1 MNTHYS
7 EVDNLFLSKIT
18 DDFLLSMHPED
29 IQNLLDAYRFSAGI
43 KFKKCKKIG
52 NRNEDLRIFNEKL
65 TDEELEILSNL
76 MVLEWIKPRVNSIE
90 LLEPTMST
98 KDYQTFSNANHLNSL
113 QALLKSTRNDVDRM
127 IVSYTYSTNDLSTL
141 GDV

>member
-18 DDFLLSMHPED
+18 DDFLLSMDESQ
-29 IQNLLDAYRFSAGI
+29 IQNLLDVYRFSAGV
-43 KFKKCKKIG
+43 KFKKCKKIS

-90 LLEPTMST
+90 LLEPAMST

-127 IVSYTYSTNDLSTL
+127 IVSYTYSTNDLTTL
-141 GDV
+141 GGV

>member
-1 MNTHYS
+1 MKTYYA

-18 DDFLLSMHPED
+18 DDFLLSMTDGE
-29 IQNLLDAYRFSAGI
+29 IQNLLDVYRFSAGI
-43 KFKKCKKIG
+43 KFKKCSKIN
-52 NRNEDLRIFNEKL
+52 NRDEEARAFNQKL
-65 TDEELEILSNL
+65 TDEELEILSSL

-113 QALLKSTRNDVDRM
+113 QALLKTTRNDVDRM
-127 IVSYTYSTNDLSTL
+127 IVSYTYSTNDLDRL